1 MKKVK
6 SLLALLLVAVMVFA
20 LVGCGSS
27 SEADYIIASDTT
39 FAPFEFTN
47 DAGEFVG
54 IDVDIINAIA
64 EDQGF
69 TIEVQS
75 LGFSAALAAVQ
86 SGQADGVIAGM
97 SITDERKEIFDFST
111 AYYDSGVV
119 MGISATD
126 SSIKSYSDLQGKIV
140 ATKVGTEGTSFAE
153 SIQDTYGFT
162 TISFDSSDAMY
173 MAVTSG
179 QADACFEDYA
189 ILGYGI
195 STGNVAMQIVTAA
208 ESGSPYGF
216 AVLKGDNAELLSM
229 FNAGLA
235 NIIANGTYDEIIA
248 KYIQE

>member
-20 LVGCGSS
+20 LAGCGSS
-27 SEADYIIASDTT
+27 DADYIIASDTT
-39 FAPFEFTN
+39 FAPFEYTN

-69 TIEVQS
+69 TIELQS

-119 MGISATD
+119 MGIAASD
-126 SSIKSYSDLQGKIV
+126 SSIKSYSDLSGKIV
-140 ATKVGTEGTSFAE
+140 AIKVGTEGASFAE

-162 TISFDSSDAMY
+162 TITFDSSDAMY
-173 MAVTSG
+173 LAVSSG

-195 STGNVAMQIVTAA
+195 STGNVALQIVTDP
-208 ESGSPYGF
+208 EEGSPYGC
-216 AVLKGDNAELLSM
+216 AVLKGANAELLEM
-229 FNAGLA
+229 FNAGLE
-235 NIIANGTYDEIIA
+235 NIIANGTYQAILDS
-248 KYIQE
+248 YIG